1 MLSAASLSQLPT
13 QQTSD
18 LGRPSG
24 SIRVKTK
31 VLPGRL
37 ASFEVPAGTI
47 ELPRPRRCLSQGA
60 LLPPPSLTA
69 TATPSSSAASAPR
82 SWKEQGWNE
91 LFAASS
97 LPSRMGTQSSRQGPC
112 SEPGLARN
120 PPRWEP
126 HLTFGE
132 VLPRPRAPLRRC
144 SSTPA
149 QGLLDSLVCAAEEAA
164 AEQATEPKHSAW
176 AWPQLKRSGPVQV
189 EGPRPEPMARF
200 RPLSD
205 VFDQFLERPAK
216 LKQRKQAWND
226 VLAGS
231 KIDLPVDKAF
241 AKLREVMPALQDDPH
256 VQPLQD
262 LHRGHEGGSPVPIL
276 EPPRLSPV
284 SEPRTPGMLE
294 AESRPDIAK
303 AKDASPVRPLGVPSA
318 AKSPEA
324 MWHPDVEADKLID
337 MAPEEPLAPPEDMSS
352 TTEEDQEPRDL
363 PMPQDLSRLV
373 PLKPPTLD
381 DTLQDMAMAIANAD
395 SILLSSHPQC
405 YEEPRPRPQPTKATR
420 PESDEISG
428 RPAKTRDAEDAG
440 DVGQRAK
447 TAVMPDTPDTA
458 SVLSRSS
465 KKEIDDV
472 HSTDSSALSRF
483 LAARRISTSSA
494 GVTPPRAQDSPTQ
507 RAKNQKDSRTPRV
520 GPSPLYSDEE
530 SNVLS
535 DVSFF
540 GQSSVAD
547 PVQQGSRQSSK
558 SSAGPPR
565 PSASGQALAA
575 STAVAHARG
584 VDCALCGRKGICTDG
599 NCFCPDCSQRMS
611 LLDAPTSASERD
623 STRKAPAK
631 HRGSRS
637 RRSSRSGSVA
647 SGSASIQEASCV
659 LCSEK
664 FICEDR
670 SQSSVL
676 CPQCL
681 AQH

>member
-363 PMPQDLSRLV
+363 PMPQD
-373 PLKPPTLD
+373 
-381 DTLQDMAMAIANAD
+381 MAMAIANAD

>member
-1 MLSAASLSQLPT
+1 
-13 QQTSD
+13 
-18 LGRPSG
+18 
-24 SIRVKTK
+24 
-31 VLPGRL
+31 
-37 ASFEVPAGTI
+37 
-47 ELPRPRRCLSQGA
+47 
-60 LLPPPSLTA
+60 
-69 TATPSSSAASAPR
+69 
-82 SWKEQGWNE
+82 
-91 LFAASS
+91 
-97 LPSRMGTQSSRQGPC
+97 
-112 SEPGLARN
+112 
-120 PPRWEP
+120 
-126 HLTFGE
+126 
-132 VLPRPRAPLRRC
+132 
-144 SSTPA
+144 
-149 QGLLDSLVCAAEEAA
+149 
-164 AEQATEPKHSAW
+164 
-176 AWPQLKRSGPVQV
+176 
-189 EGPRPEPMARF
+189 MARF

-226 VLAGS
+226 GFDVQKAAS

-241 AKLREVMPALQDDPH
+241 AKLREVMPALQVDPH
-256 VQPLQD
+256 SQPLQD

-294 AESRPDIAK
+294 AESRPEIAK
-303 AKDASPVRPLGVPSA
+303 AKDASPVRPLSVPSA
-318 AKSPEA
+318 AKSPQA
-324 MWHPDVEADKLID
+324 MWHAEVEAHKLID
-337 MAPEEPLAPPEDMSS
+337 MAPEEPLAPPEDTSS

-363 PMPQDLSRLV
+363 PMPQDPKPQPARRMFQETAELPTLEQLLRAMHQDEDLSRLV

-395 SILLSSHPQC
+395 SILLSSHPPS
-405 YEEPRPRPQPTKATR
+405 YEEPRPRPQPTKAAR

-428 RPAKTRDAEDAG
+428 RPAKSRDADDTG
-440 DVGQRAK
+440 DVAQRAK

-458 SVLSRSS
+458 SVVSRSS

-507 RAKNQKDSRTPRV
+507 RAKKREDSRV

-547 PVQQGSRQSSK
+547 PVQQANGKGSRQSSK

-623 STRKAPAK
+623 STRKVPAK

-664 FICEDR
+664 FTCEDR